1 MDRLFVAGLL
11 FGSLAVAQPV
21 ADEKLQPCGDAF
33 YYPSKVRATSINM
46 ATDTDPNSIP
56 AITAISS
63 AQY

>member
-46 ATDTDPNSIP
+46 AKTLILTV
-56 AITAISS
+56 
-63 AQY
+63 YLL